1 VSRPRHLTTFGS
13 LASSLVAVGALA
25 LPAGAAAQTRTVE
38 TASAGDVTAE
48 LSYVKRT
55 RGSGGIRFEEFRDFR
70 VKVLRGGQ
78 VLYDKPIGK
87 PCEQFCTPT
96 QSALTR
102 KHVGLR
108 DLNGDG
114 EPEAIVDLCTAAAAA
129 VPSSTHSAT
138 TPRRTCTAGRG
149 STPAAGS
156 WRGITATTV

>member
-1 VSRPRHLTTFGS
+1 MSRPRHLTTFGS
-13 LASSLVAVGALA
+13 LASPLVAIGALV

-96 QSALTR
+96 ESALTR

-114 EPEAIVDLCTAAAAA
+114 EPAALEVDRRDRTA
-129 VPSSTHSAT
+129 VRLGHHDG
-138 TPRRTCTAGRG
+138 AGELGERLVVWTRG
-149 STPAAGS
+149 QADDGD
-156 WRGITATTV
+156 